1 MTEINCKDNVLRN
14 CDKDLKFSPHVNEN
28 PIKILDNEIIFVPV
42 EVCDLKVISEISQN
56 YMIRRNPEAKTF
68 IRQKYS
74 QLFIEIN
81 K

>member
-14 CDKDLKFSPHVNEN
+14 CDEDLKFSPHVNEN
-28 PIKILDNEIIFVPV
+28 PIQILNNEIIFVPV

-68 IRQKYS
+68 IKQQCS

>member
-1 MTEINCKDNVLRN
+1 MAEINCKDNVLRN
-14 CDKDLKFSPHVNEN
+14 CDEDLKLSRHVNEN